1 MWFAFKIIKKY
12 IIIELNVSYSSHSS
26 THYKIERKENAYS
39 HSYQFFY
46 YLLGYVGFSKSII
59 KERKNNI
66 KENDFFHIWFYHIKY
81 GKKIKYN

>member
-1 MWFAFKIIKKY
+1 MCHILVILQP
-12 IIIELNVSYSSHSS
+12 I
-26 THYKIERKENAYS
+26 TKIERKENAYS

-66 KENDFFHIWFYHIKY
+66 KENDFFHI
-81 GKKIKYN
+81 